1 MPLMPKRVEHRKV
14 QRGSRGGIATRN
26 NKLDFGEFGLQVLER
41 GWLTGKQIEA
51 ARVAATRHMQRR
63 GQIWIRV
70 FPDKPISKK
79 PLETRMGKG
88 KGAPE
93 EWVAVIKPGNMIIE
107 LSGCSETI
115 AKEALARASSKLPF
129 RCRFLVRH
137 HAAQQ

>member
-41 GWLTGKQIEA
+41 GWMTGKQIEA

-70 FPDKPISKK
+70 FPDKPVSKK

-93 EWVAVIKPGNMIIE
+93 GWVAVIRPGNMIIE
-107 LSGCSETI
+107 LSGCSENT
-115 AKEALARASSKLPF
+115 AKEALARASSKIPF
-129 RCRFLVRH
+129 RCRFLSRQH
-137 HAAQQ
+137 